1 MRIMKTIRISCVIC
15 TYNRERFLHSSIESL
30 ANQTLDRELYEV
42 VIVNNNST
50 DNTDH
55 IAQQLIEKYKENVNF
70 TYVIESKQ
78 GLSHARNRGISEAKG
93 EYICYIDDDAIASPD
108 FLKNIVDF
116 FESNPEAAGVGG
128 KIIPEYVDGKP
139 EWMNHFMEGLV
150 SKVDNGEKI
159 FEYNGSKFPIGCN
172 MTYKKSILLEIGMF
186 DPDLGRKGN
195 SGEASEEKD
204 VFFKIFNKGYK
215 VFYLPDIPV
224 KHIIESARLEYPYIQ
239 KISAGIGRSERLR
252 VAKLG
257 KIKLLVKFAELIFK
271 FGAALLIALYY
282 SLKLQ
287 FSKAK
292 AVVVFRIDVFR
303 GWFSV

>member
-1 MRIMKTIRISCVIC
+1 MKTPFISCIIC

-30 ANQTLDRELYEV
+30 VSQTLSKDLFEV
-42 VIVNNNST
+42 IIVNNNST
-50 DNTDH
+50 DNTDT
-55 IAQQLIEKYKENVNF
+55 IARSLIEKYNETVNF
-70 TYVIESKQ
+70 KYVIESKQ
-78 GLSHARNRGISEAKG
+78 GLSHARNRGIEETNG
-93 EYICYIDDDAIASPD
+93 EYICYIDDDAIASLD

-116 FESNPEAAGVGG
+116 FESNPNAAGVGG

-139 EWMNHFMEGLV
+139 AWMNHFMEGLV
-150 SKVDNGEKI
+150 SKVDNGEEI

-172 MTYKKSILLEIGMF
+172 MTYKKSVLLEIGMF

-204 VFFKIFNKGYK
+204 VFFKIYNKGYK
-215 VFYLPDIPV
+215 VYYLPNIPV
-224 KHIIESARLEYPYIQ
+224 KHIIESLRLEYPYIQ

-257 KIKLLVKFAELIFK
+257 KIKLLLKFAELIFK
-271 FGAALLIALYY
+271 FAAAMLIAFYY
-282 SLKLQ
+282 TIQ
-287 FSKAK
+287 FQFQKAK
-292 AVVVFRIDVFR
+292 AVVLFRIDVFR

>member
-1 MRIMKTIRISCVIC
+1 MKKPFISCIIC
-15 TYNRERFLHSSIESL
+15 TYNRERFLHSSIESMVG
-30 ANQTLDRELYEV
+30 QTLPKNLFEV
-42 VIVNNNST
+42 IIVNNNST
-50 DNTDH
+50 DNTDT
-55 IAQQLIEKYKENVNF
+55 IARSLIEKYNETVNF
-70 TYVIESKQ
+70 KYVIELKQ
-78 GLSHARNRGISEAKG
+78 GLSHARNRGIEEANG

-116 FESNPEAAGVGG
+116 FESNPNAAGVGG

-139 EWMNHFMEGLV
+139 AWMNHFMEGLV
-150 SKVDNGEKI
+150 SKVDNGEEI

-172 MTYKKSILLEIGMF
+172 MTYKKSVLLEIGMF

-204 VFFKIFNKGYK
+204 VFFKIYNIGYK
-215 VFYLPDIPV
+215 VYYLPNIPV
-224 KHIIESARLEYPYIQ
+224 KHIIESSRLEYPYIQ

-257 KIKLLVKFAELIFK
+257 KIKLLLKFAELIFK
-271 FGAALLIALYY
+271 FGAALLIAMYY
-282 SLKLQ
+282 CLKMQ

-292 AVVVFRIDVFR
+292 AVIVFRIDVFR
-303 GWFSV
+303 GWFSG